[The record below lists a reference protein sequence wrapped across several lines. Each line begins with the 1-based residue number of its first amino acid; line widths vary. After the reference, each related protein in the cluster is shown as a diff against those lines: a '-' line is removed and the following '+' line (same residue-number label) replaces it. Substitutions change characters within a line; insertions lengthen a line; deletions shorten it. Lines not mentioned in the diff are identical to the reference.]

1 MRAYTAVFAGSSR
14 TKAIRR
20 KSDKSLLK
28 TASISFTKT
37 SGSPHRRTVMDNI
50 TKQLQG
56 CSKAELIEVIME
68 MKRHSIGIGVIWESA
83 IANARLR
90 TIEGKIDAV
99 LRHERKLQE
108 KLNAIPKESRV
119 IWDSETQEILNE
131 FQKSNENYVKLSKLH
146 DKIFE
151 ETYRK

>member
-14 TKAIRR
+14 MKAIRR
-20 KSDKSLLK
+20 KSGKSLLK
-28 TASISFTKT
+28 TAST
-37 SGSPHRRTVMDNI
+37 SYRRTGMDDLI
-50 TKQLQG
+50 KLLQE
-56 CSKAELIEVIME
+56 CSKDELIKIIMDI
-68 MKRHSIGIGVIWESA
+68 KHRTIGVIWESV

-90 TIEGKIDAV
+90 TLEDKIDAV

-119 IWDSETQEILNE
+119 IWDSETREILNE
-131 FQKSNENYVKLSKLH
+131 FQKSNKNYAKLSKLH
-146 DKIFE
+146 DKIFD

>member
-131 FQKSNENYVKLSKLH
+131 FQKSNGNYVKLSKLH

>member
-1 MRAYTAVFAGSSR
+1 MCAYTAVFAGSSR
-14 TKAIRR
+14 MKAIRR

-37 SGSPHRRTVMDNI
+37 SDSPRRRTVMDNI

-68 MKRHSIGIGVIWESA
+68 MKRHSIGIGVTWETV

-108 KLNAIPKESRV
+108 KLNAIPEEHRA
-119 IWDSETQEILNE
+119 IWDSETQEIMSE
-131 FQKSNENYVKLSKLH
+131 FQRSNEKYAKLNKRH
-146 DKIFE
+146 DKISE
-151 ETYRK
+151 ETYGK

>member
-14 TKAIRR
+14 MKAIRR

-37 SGSPHRRTVMDNI
+37 SDSPRRRTVMDNI

-68 MKRHSIGIGVIWESA
+68 MKRHSIGIGVTWETV
-83 IANARLR
+83 IANARLK

-146 DKIFE
+146 DKIFD

>member
-68 MKRHSIGIGVIWESA
+68 MKRHSIGVTWETV

-90 TIEGKIDAV
+90 TIEDKMDEV
-99 LRHERKLQE
+99 LQHQE
-108 KLNAIPKESRV
+108 KLHEKMNAIPKERRV
-119 IWDSETQEILNE
+119 IWDSETREILIG
-131 FQKSNENYVKLSKLH
+131 FQKSNERYVKLSKLY

>member
-37 SGSPHRRTVMDNI
+37 SGSPCRRSVMDNI

-56 CSKAELIEVIME
+56 CSKSELIEVIME
-68 MKRHSIGIGVIWESA
+68 MKRHSIGIGVTWETV

-90 TIEGKIDAV
+90 TIEDKMDEV
-99 LRHERKLQE
+99 LQHQE
-108 KLNAIPKESRV
+108 KLHEKMNAIPKERRV
-119 IWDSETQEILNE
+119 IWDSETREILNG
-131 FQKSNENYVKLSKLH
+131 FQKSNERYVKLSKLH

>member
-1 MRAYTAVFAGSSR
+1 
-14 TKAIRR
+14 
-20 KSDKSLLK
+20 
-28 TASISFTKT
+28 
-37 SGSPHRRTVMDNI
+37 MDNI

-68 MKRHSIGIGVIWESA
+68 MKRHSIGIGVTWETV

-108 KLNAIPKESRV
+108 KLNAIPEEHRA
-119 IWDSETQEILNE
+119 IWDSETQEIMSE
-131 FQKSNENYVKLSKLH
+131 FQRSNEKYAKLNKRH
-146 DKIFE
+146 DKISE
-151 ETYRK
+151 ETYGK

>member
-1 MRAYTAVFAGSSR
+1 
-14 TKAIRR
+14 
-20 KSDKSLLK
+20 
-28 TASISFTKT
+28 
-37 SGSPHRRTVMDNI
+37 MDNI

-68 MKRHSIGIGVIWESA
+68 MKRHSIGVTWETV

-90 TIEGKIDAV
+90 TIEDKMDEV
-99 LRHERKLQE
+99 LQHQE
-108 KLNAIPKESRV
+108 KLHEKMNAIPKERRV
-119 IWDSETQEILNE
+119 IWDSETREILIG
-131 FQKSNENYVKLSKLH
+131 FQKSNERYVKLSKLH

>member
-1 MRAYTAVFAGSSR
+1 MCVYTAVFAGSSR
-14 TKAIRR
+14 MKAIRR

-68 MKRHSIGIGVIWESA
+68 MKRHSIGVTWETV

-90 TIEGKIDAV
+90 TIEDKMDEV
-99 LRHERKLQE
+99 LQHQE
-108 KLNAIPKESRV
+108 KLHEKMNAIPKERRV
-119 IWDSETQEILNE
+119 IWDSETREILIG
-131 FQKSNENYVKLSKLH
+131 FQKSNERYVKLSKLH

>member
-146 DKIFE
+146 DKIFD

>member
-37 SGSPHRRTVMDNI
+37 SGSPCRRSVMDNI

-56 CSKAELIEVIME
+56 CSKSELIEVIMDI
-68 MKRHSIGIGVIWESA
+68 KHRTIGIIWESV

-90 TIEGKIDAV
+90 TLEDKMNEI
-99 LRHERKLQE
+99 LQHQE
-108 KLNAIPKESRV
+108 KLHEKMNAIPKERRV
-119 IWDSETQEILNE
+119 IWDSETREILNG
-131 FQKSNENYVKLSKLH
+131 FQKSNERYVKLSKLH
-146 DKIFE
+146 DKIFD

>member
-68 MKRHSIGIGVIWESA
+68 MKRHSIGIGVTWESA

-146 DKIFE
+146 DKIFD

>member
-50 TKQLQG
+50 TKQLQE
-56 CSKAELIEVIME
+56 CSKDELIKIIMDI
-68 MKRHSIGIGVIWESA
+68 KHRTIGIIWESV

-90 TIEGKIDAV
+90 TLEDKMDEI
-99 LRHERKLQE
+99 LQHQE
-108 KLNAIPKESRV
+108 KLHGKMNAIPKERRV
-119 IWDSETQEILNE
+119 IWDSETREILNG
-131 FQKSNENYVKLSKLH
+131 FQKSNERYVKLSKLH

-151 ETYRK
+151 ETYKK

>member
-1 MRAYTAVFAGSSR
+1 
-14 TKAIRR
+14 
-20 KSDKSLLK
+20 
-28 TASISFTKT
+28 
-37 SGSPHRRTVMDNI
+37 MDNI

-68 MKRHSIGIGVIWESA
+68 MKRHSIGIGVTWETV

-90 TIEGKIDAV
+90 TI
-99 LRHERKLQE
+99 
-108 KLNAIPKESRV
+108 RV
-119 IWDSETQEILNE
+119 IWDSETREILNG
-131 FQKSNENYVKLSKLH
+131 FQKSNERYVKLSKLH